1 MAKLDGQTIVGFLAK
16 GDMRKLQVRN
26 FYIDPNT
33 GHLWVLLMNGSRID
47 LGHVKGEAGGPGK
60 TGKSAYEIAVDNG
73 FDGTEVE
80 WLESLRGATGAPGIG
95 KSAYEIAK
103 DNGFPGTET
112 EWLESLKGA
121 AGAPGYIKEFTK
133 GTWIQIGN
141 ISKYYISITKKEHGL
156 TNPYV
161 AKVVLDK
168 TETETDGEVT
178 VTEVAAP
185 IVCKERLLST
195 GTIKIYIE
203 IDLSEYSDYSGKIYL
218 IGE

>member
-1 MAKLDGQTIVGFLAK
+1 MAQLDGQTIVGFLAK

-26 FYIDPNT
+26 FYIDSNT

-47 LGHVKGEAGGPGK
+47 LGHVKGAPGEE
-60 TGKSAYEIAVDNG
+60 GKSAYEIACEYG
-73 FDGTEVE
+73 FEGTE
-80 WLESLRGATGAPGIG
+80 A
-95 KSAYEIAK
+95 
-103 DNGFPGTET
+103 
-112 EWLESLKGA
+112 EWLESLKG
-121 AGAPGYIKEFTK
+121 GPMGPQGPQGPPGDSSFPRYIKTFEK
-133 GTWIQIGN
+133 NTWTQIGN
-141 ISKYYISITKKEHGL
+141 TSRYCISITQKEHGL

-178 VTEVAAP
+178 VTTVSAP

-195 GTIKIYIE
+195 GTLKIYIS
-203 IDLSEYSDYSGKIYL
+203 IDLSEFTKYSGKIYL